1 MKKYAV
7 LVAGGNG
14 SRMKSDVPKQFMLL
28 KNKPLLVYTIE
39 SFLQADVEI
48 NIILVLPE
56 HHLETGKEI
65 VSQFFNG
72 KEIIITSGGATRF
85 HSVKNGL
92 MQIQEDDSIVLVHD
106 AVRSM
111 VSVDLIQRSLN
122 EVIDKKA
129 IIPAI
134 SSKDSVRLLDGEKN
148 KSISRESVMLV
159 QTPQTF
165 YSVDLKKAFEVEFN
179 DSFTDEASVMEAA
192 GHQIYIIAGD
202 ENNIKITH
210 PIDLIIAEKILDNA
224 Q

>member
-7 LVAGGNG
+7 LVAGGSG
-14 SRMKSDVPKQFMLL
+14 SRMKADVPKQFLLL

-39 SFLQADVEI
+39 SFLQADADI

-56 HHLETGKEI
+56 QHLQTGNDI
-65 VSQFFNG
+65 VTEYFNG
-72 KEIIITSGGATRF
+72 KEIIITSGGTTRF

-92 MQIQEDDSIVLVHD
+92 MQIQEDGIVLVHD

-111 VSVDLIQRSLN
+111 VTVDLIQRSLN
-122 EVIDKKA
+122 EVLDKKA

-134 SSKDSVRLLDGEKN
+134 TSKDSVRIIDGEKN
-148 KSISRESVMLV
+148 KSISRDTVMLV

-165 YSVDLKKAFEVEFN
+165 YSVDLKKAFEVEYN
-179 DSFTDEASVMEAA
+179 DSFTDEASVMEAS

>member
-1 MKKYAV
+1 MRKYAV
-7 LVAGGNG
+7 LVAGGSG
-14 SRMKSDVPKQFMLL
+14 SRMKSDLPKQFILL

-39 SFLQADVEI
+39 SFLQADADI

-56 HHLETGKEI
+56 QHLQTGKEI
-65 VSQFFNG
+65 VTQFING

-92 MQIQEDDSIVLVHD
+92 MQIQEEGIVLVHD

-122 EVIDKKA
+122 EVIIKKA

-134 SSKDSVRLLDGEKN
+134 SSKDSVRLIEGEKN
-148 KSISRESVMLV
+148 KSISRDIVMLI

-165 YSVDLKKAFEVEFN
+165 FSEDLKKAFEVEYN

-192 GHQIYIIAGD
+192 GFQIHIIAGD

>member
-7 LVAGGNG
+7 LVAGGSG
-14 SRMKSDVPKQFMLL
+14 SRMKSDVPKQFILL

-39 SFLQADVEI
+39 SFLKADPDIE
-48 NIILVLPE
+48 IILVLPE
-56 HHLETGKEI
+56 LYLQIGKEI
-65 VSQFFNG
+65 IAQFF
-72 KEIIITSGGATRF
+72 KENNIIITSGGATRY

-92 MQIQEDDSIVLVHD
+92 MQIQEDGIVLVHD
-106 AVRSM
+106 AVRSL
-111 VSVDLIQRSLN
+111 VTIDLIQRSLN
-122 EVIDKKA
+122 EVLDKKA

-134 SSKDSVRLLDGEKN
+134 SSKDSVRIIDGEKN
-148 KSISRESVMLV
+148 KSISRDTVMLV

-165 YSVDLKKAFEVEFN
+165 YSVDLKKGFEVEYN
-179 DSFTDEASVMEAA
+179 DSFTDEASVMEAS

>member
-7 LVAGGNG
+7 LVAGGSG
-14 SRMKSDVPKQFMLL
+14 SRMKSDLPKQFILL

-39 SFLQADVEI
+39 SFLKADEHI

-56 HHLETGKEI
+56 QHLQTGKEI
-65 VSQFFNG
+65 VTQFFNG
-72 KEIIITSGGATRF
+72 KEIIITSGGGTRF

-92 MQIQEDDSIVLVHD
+92 MQINEEGIVLVHD
-106 AVRSM
+106 AVRSL

-122 EVIDKKA
+122 EVIIKKA

-134 SSKDSVRLLDGEKN
+134 SSKDSVRLIEGEKN
-148 KSISRESVMLV
+148 KSISRDTVMLV

-165 YSVDLKKAFEVEFN
+165 FSHDLKQAFEVEYN

-192 GHQIYIIAGD
+192 GFQIHIIAGD

-210 PIDLIIAEKILDNA
+210 PIDLIIAERILDNA

>member
-1 MKKYAV
+1 MRKYAV
-7 LVAGGNG
+7 LVAGGSG
-14 SRMKSDVPKQFMLL
+14 SRMKSDLPKQFILL

-39 SFLQADVEI
+39 SFLQVDADI

-56 HHLETGKEI
+56 QYLQTGKDI
-65 VSQFFNG
+65 VAQYFND

-92 MQIQEDDSIVLVHD
+92 MQINEEGIVLVHD
-106 AVRSM
+106 AVRSL

-122 EVIDKKA
+122 EVIIKKA

-134 SSKDSVRLLDGEKN
+134 SSKDSVRLIEGEKN
-148 KSISRESVMLV
+148 KSISRDTVMLV

-165 YSVDLKKAFEVEFN
+165 FSEDLKKAFEMEYN

-192 GHQIYIIAGD
+192 GFQIYIIAGD

>member
-7 LVAGGNG
+7 LVAGGSG
-14 SRMKSDVPKQFMLL
+14 SRMKSDLPKQFILL

-39 SFLQADVEI
+39 SFLQADADI

-56 HHLETGKEI
+56 QHLQTGKDI
-65 VSQFFNG
+65 VTQYFNG
-72 KEIIITSGGATRF
+72 KEIIITSGGTTRF

-92 MQIQEDDSIVLVHD
+92 MQINEEGIVLVHD
-106 AVRSM
+106 AVRSL
-111 VSVDLIQRSLN
+111 VSVDLIQRCIT
-122 EVIDKKA
+122 ETIAKRAV
-129 IIPAI
+129 IPAI
-134 SSKDSVRLLDGEKN
+134 SSKDSVRILDGEKN
-148 KSISRESVMLV
+148 KSISRDTVMLV

-165 YSVDLKKAFEVEFN
+165 FSEELKKAFEVEYN

-192 GHQIYIIAGD
+192 GFQIHIITGD

>member
-7 LVAGGNG
+7 LVAGGSG
-14 SRMKSDVPKQFMLL
+14 SRMKSDLPKQFILL

-39 SFLQADVEI
+39 SFLQADADI

-56 HHLETGKEI
+56 QHLQTGKDI
-65 VSQFFNG
+65 VTQYFNG
-72 KEIIITSGGATRF
+72 KEIIITSGGTTRF

-92 MQIQEDDSIVLVHD
+92 MQIKEEGIVLVHD
-106 AVRSM
+106 AVRSL
-111 VSVDLIQRSLN
+111 VSVDLIQRCIT
-122 EVIDKKA
+122 ETIAKRAV
-129 IIPAI
+129 IPAI
-134 SSKDSVRLLDGEKN
+134 SSKDSVRILDGEKN
-148 KSISRESVMLV
+148 KSISRDTVMLV

-165 YSVDLKKAFEVEFN
+165 FSEELKKAFEVEYN

-192 GHQIYIIAGD
+192 GFQIHIITGD

>member
-1 MKKYAV
+1 MRKYAV
-7 LVAGGNG
+7 LVAGGSG
-14 SRMKSDVPKQFMLL
+14 SRMKSDLPKQFILL

-39 SFLQADVEI
+39 SFLQVDADI

-56 HHLETGKEI
+56 QYLQTGKDI
-65 VSQFFNG
+65 VAQYFND

-92 MQIQEDDSIVLVHD
+92 MQINEEGIVLVHD
-106 AVRSM
+106 AVRSL

-122 EVIDKKA
+122 EVIIKKA

-134 SSKDSVRLLDGEKN
+134 SSKDSVRLIEGEKN
-148 KSISRESVMLV
+148 KSISRDTVMLV

-165 YSVDLKKAFEVEFN
+165 FSEDLKKAFEMEYN

-192 GHQIYIIAGD
+192 GFQIYIIAGD
-202 ENNIKITH
+202 ENNIKITL

-224 Q
+224 

>member
-7 LVAGGNG
+7 LVAGGSG
-14 SRMKSDVPKQFMLL
+14 SRMKSDLPKQFILL

-39 SFLQADVEI
+39 SFLQADADI

-56 HHLETGKEI
+56 QHLQTGKDI
-65 VSQFFNG
+65 VAQYFNG

-92 MQIQEDDSIVLVHD
+92 MQINEEGIVLVHD
-106 AVRSM
+106 AVRSL
-111 VSVDLIQRSLN
+111 VSVDLIQRCIT
-122 EVIDKKA
+122 ETIAKRAV
-129 IIPAI
+129 IPAI
-134 SSKDSVRLLDGEKN
+134 SSKDSVRILDGEKN
-148 KSISRESVMLV
+148 KSISRDTVMLV

-165 YSVDLKKAFEVEFN
+165 FSEELKKAFEVEYN

-192 GHQIYIIAGD
+192 GFQIHIITGD

>member
-1 MKKYAV
+1 MRKYAV
-7 LVAGGNG
+7 LVAGGSG
-14 SRMKSDVPKQFMLL
+14 SRMKSDLPKQFILL

-39 SFLQADVEI
+39 SFFKAASDI

-56 HHLETGKEI
+56 QHLQKGKDI
-65 VSQFFNG
+65 VAQYFND

-92 MQIQEDDSIVLVHD
+92 MQINEEGIVLVHD
-106 AVRSM
+106 AVRSL

-122 EVIDKKA
+122 EVIIKKA

-134 SSKDSVRLLDGEKN
+134 SSKDSVRLVDGEKN
-148 KSISRESVMLV
+148 KSISRDTVMLV

-165 YSVDLKKAFEVEFN
+165 FSEDLKKAFEVEYN

-192 GHQIYIIAGD
+192 GFQIHIIAGD

>member
-7 LVAGGNG
+7 LVAGGSG

-39 SFLQADVEI
+39 SFLKAEAEI

-56 HHLETGKEI
+56 LHLQTGQEIISRFFKE
-65 VSQFFNG
+65 N
-72 KEIIITSGGATRF
+72 KIIITSGGATRF

-92 MQIQEDDSIVLVHD
+92 MQIHEDGIVLVHD
-106 AVRSM
+106 AVRSL

-122 EVIDKKA
+122 EVLKKKV

-134 SSKDSVRLLDGEKN
+134 TSKDSVRLIDGDKN
-148 KSISRESVMLV
+148 KSISRDKVMLV

-165 YSVDLKKAFEVEFN
+165 YSADLKKAFEVEYK
-179 DSFTDEASVMEAA
+179 DYFTDEASVMEAA
-192 GHQIYIIAGD
+192 GFQIHIITGD

-210 PIDLIIAEKILDNA
+210 PIDLIIAEKILDNIH
-224 Q
+224 

>member
-7 LVAGGNG
+7 LVAGGSG
-14 SRMKSDVPKQFMLL
+14 SRMKSDVPKQFILL

-39 SFLQADVEI
+39 SFLQADADI

-56 HHLETGKEI
+56 QYLQTGNDI
-65 VSQFFNG
+65 VTEYFNG
-72 KEIIITSGGATRF
+72 KEIIITSGGTTRF

-92 MQIQEDDSIVLVHD
+92 MQIQEDGIVLVHD

-111 VSVDLIQRSLN
+111 VTVDLIQRSLN
-122 EVIDKKA
+122 EVLDKKA

-134 SSKDSVRLLDGEKN
+134 TSKDSVRIIDGEKN
-148 KSISRESVMLV
+148 KSISRDTVMLV

-165 YSVDLKKAFEVEFN
+165 YSVDLKKAFEVEYN
-179 DSFTDEASVMEAA
+179 DSFTDEASVMEAS

>member
-65 VSQFFNG
+65 VTQFFNG

-92 MQIQEDDSIVLVHD
+92 MQIQEDSIVLVHD

-122 EVIDKKA
+122 EVINKKA

-165 YSVDLKKAFEVEFN
+165 FSNDLKKAFEVEFN

>member
-92 MQIQEDDSIVLVHD
+92 LQIQEDSIVLVHD

-111 VSVDLIQRSLN
+111 VSVDLIQRSLI

>member
-7 LVAGGNG
+7 LVAGGSG
-14 SRMKSDVPKQFMLL
+14 SRMKADVPKQFLLL

-39 SFLQADVEI
+39 SFLQADADI

-56 HHLETGKEI
+56 QHLQTGNDI
-65 VSQFFNG
+65 VTEYFNG
-72 KEIIITSGGATRF
+72 KEIIITSGGTTRF

-92 MQIQEDDSIVLVHD
+92 MQIQEDGIVLVHD

-111 VSVDLIQRSLN
+111 VTVDLIQRSLN
-122 EVIDKKA
+122 EVLDKKA

-134 SSKDSVRLLDGEKN
+134 TSKDSVRIIDGEKN
-148 KSISRESVMLV
+148 KSISRDTVMLV

-165 YSVDLKKAFEVEFN
+165 YSVDLKKAFEVEYN

-192 GHQIYIIAGD
+192 GHQIYIIAGE

>member
-7 LVAGGNG
+7 LVAGGSG
-14 SRMKSDVPKQFMLL
+14 SRMKSDLPKQFILL

-39 SFLQADVEI
+39 SFLQAYADI

-56 HHLETGKEI
+56 QHLQTGKEI
-65 VSQFFNG
+65 VTQFFNG
-72 KEIIITSGGATRF
+72 KEIIITTGGATRF
-85 HSVKNGL
+85 HSVRNGL
-92 MQIQEDDSIVLVHD
+92 LQIQADGIVMVHD

-122 EVIDKKA
+122 EVIIKKA

-134 SSKDSVRLLDGEKN
+134 SSKDSVRLVDGEKN
-148 KSISRESVMLV
+148 KSISRDIVMLI

-165 YSVDLKKAFEVEFN
+165 FSEDLKKAFEVEYN

-192 GHQIYIIAGD
+192 GYQIHIIAGD

>member
-7 LVAGGNG
+7 LVAGGSG
-14 SRMKSDVPKQFMLL
+14 SRMKADVPKQFILL

-39 SFLQADVEI
+39 SFLQADADI

-56 HHLETGKEI
+56 QHLQTGNDI
-65 VSQFFNG
+65 VTEYFNG
-72 KEIIITSGGATRF
+72 KEIIITSGGTTRF

-92 MQIQEDDSIVLVHD
+92 MQIQEDGIVLVHD

-111 VSVDLIQRSLN
+111 VTVDLIQRSLN
-122 EVIDKKA
+122 EVLDKKA

-134 SSKDSVRLLDGEKN
+134 TSKDSVRIIDGEKN
-148 KSISRESVMLV
+148 KSISRDTVMLV

-165 YSVDLKKAFEVEFN
+165 YSVDLKKAFEVEYN
-179 DSFTDEASVMEAA
+179 DSFTDEASVMEAS

>member
-1 MKKYAV
+1 MRKYAV
-7 LVAGGNG
+7 LVAGGSG
-14 SRMKSDVPKQFMLL
+14 SRMKSDLPKQFIRL

-39 SFLQADVEI
+39 SFLDADADI
-48 NIILVLPE
+48 SIILVLPE
-56 HHLETGKEI
+56 QHLQTGKEI
-65 VSQFFNG
+65 VTQYFNG
-72 KEIIITSGGATRF
+72 KEIIITTGGATRF
-85 HSVKNGL
+85 HSVRNGL
-92 MQIQEDDSIVLVHD
+92 MQIQENGIVLVHD

-122 EVIDKKA
+122 EVIIKKA

-134 SSKDSVRLLDGEKN
+134 SSKDSVRLVDGEKN
-148 KSISRESVMLV
+148 KSISRDTVMLV

-165 YSVDLKKAFEVEFN
+165 FSHDLKQAFEVEYN

-192 GHQIYIIAGD
+192 GYQIHIIAGD

>member
-7 LVAGGNG
+7 LVAGGSG

-39 SFLQADVEI
+39 SFLQADADI

-65 VSQFFNG
+65 IAQFFNG
-72 KEIIITSGGATRF
+72 KDIIITSGGATRF
-85 HSVKNGL
+85 HSVKKGL
-92 MQIQEDDSIVLVHD
+92 MQIQEEGIVLVHD

-111 VSVDLIQRSLN
+111 VAVDLIQRSLH
-122 EVIDKKA
+122 EVLIKKA

-134 SSKDSVRLLDGEKN
+134 SSKDSVRLVDGEKN
-148 KSISRESVMLV
+148 KSISRDNVMLV

-165 YSVDLKKAFEVEFN
+165 FSHDLKEAFEAEYNV
-179 DSFTDEASVMEAA
+179 SFTDEASVMEAA
-192 GHQIYIIAGD
+192 GFQIHIIAGD

>member
-65 VSQFFNG
+65 VTQFLNG

-92 MQIQEDDSIVLVHD
+92 MQIQEDSIVLVHD

-111 VSVDLIQRSLN
+111 VSVDLIQRSLI

>member
-7 LVAGGNG
+7 LVAGGSG
-14 SRMKSDVPKQFMLL
+14 SRMKSELPKQFILL

-39 SFLQADVEI
+39 SFIQADADI

-56 HHLETGKEI
+56 LHLETGKEI
-65 VSQFFNG
+65 IAQYFYG
-72 KEIIITSGGATRF
+72 KDIIITSGGATRF

-92 MQIQEDDSIVLVHD
+92 MQIQEEGIVLVHD
-106 AVRSM
+106 AVRSL
-111 VSVDLIQRSLN
+111 VAVDLIQRSLQ
-122 EVIDKKA
+122 EVLIKKA

-134 SSKDSVRLLDGEKN
+134 SSKDSVRLVDGEKN
-148 KSISRESVMLV
+148 KSISRDNVMLV

-165 YSVDLKKAFEVEFN
+165 FSHDLKKAFEAEYN
-179 DSFTDEASVMEAA
+179 ASFTDEASVMEAA
-192 GHQIYIIAGD
+192 GFQIHIIAGD

-210 PIDLIIAEKILDNA
+210 PIDLIIAEKILDNT

>member
-7 LVAGGNG
+7 LVAGGSG
-14 SRMKSDVPKQFMLL
+14 SRMKSDVPKQFILL

-39 SFLQADVEI
+39 SFLEADADI

-56 HHLETGKEI
+56 QHLQIGQDI
-65 VSQFFNG
+65 VTQYFNG

-92 MQIQEDDSIVLVHD
+92 MQIQDDGIVLVHD

-111 VSVDLIQRSLN
+111 VTVDLIQRSLN
-122 EVIDKKA
+122 EVLVKKA

-134 SSKDSVRLLDGEKN
+134 PSKDSVRIIDGDKN
-148 KSISRESVMLV
+148 KSISRATVLLI

-165 YSVDLKKAFEVEFN
+165 FSEDLKKASKWN
-179 DSFTDEASVMEAA
+179 TM
-192 GHQIYIIAGD
+192 
-202 ENNIKITH
+202 
-210 PIDLIIAEKILDNA
+210 ILL
-224 Q
+224 QTKPQ

>member
-7 LVAGGNG
+7 LVAGGSG
-14 SRMKSDVPKQFMLL
+14 SRMKSDVPKQFILL

-39 SFLQADVEI
+39 SFLKADTDI

-56 HHLETGKEI
+56 LHLQIGKEI
-65 VSQFFNG
+65 IAQFFNHNN
-72 KEIIITSGGATRF
+72 IIITSGGATRF

-92 MQIQEDDSIVLVHD
+92 MQIQEDGIVLVHD

-111 VSVDLIQRSLN
+111 VSIDLIQRSLN
-122 EVIDKKA
+122 EVLIKKA

-148 KSISRESVMLV
+148 KSISRETVMLV

-165 YSVDLKKAFEVEFN
+165 FSNDLIKAFDVEYN

-224 Q
+224 

>member
-7 LVAGGNG
+7 LVAGGSG
-14 SRMKSDVPKQFMLL
+14 SRMKSDVPKQFILL

-39 SFLQADVEI
+39 SFLEADADI

-56 HHLETGKEI
+56 HYLETGKKI
-65 VSQFFNG
+65 ITQFFSS

-92 MQIQEDDSIVLVHD
+92 KKIHEDGIVLVHD

-111 VSVDLIQRSLN
+111 VAADLIKRSLN
-122 EVIDKKA
+122 EVLVKKA

-134 SSKDSVRLLDGEKN
+134 PSKDSVRIIDGDKN
-148 KSISRESVMLV
+148 KSISRDTVMLI

-165 YSVDLKKAFEVEFN
+165 FSEDLKKAFEVEYN
-179 DSFTDEASVMEAA
+179 DTFTDEASVMEAA
-192 GHQIYIIAGD
+192 GFQIHIISGD

-210 PIDLIIAEKILDNA
+210 PIDLIIAEKILDNP

>member
-7 LVAGGNG
+7 LVAGGSG
-14 SRMKSDVPKQFMLL
+14 SRMKSDLPKQFILL
-28 KNKPLLVYTIE
+28 KNKPLIVYTIE
-39 SFLQADVEI
+39 SFLKADADI

-56 HHLETGKEI
+56 HHLQTGKDI
-65 VSQFFNG
+65 VAQYFDD
-72 KEIIITSGGATRF
+72 KAIVITSGGPTRF

-92 MQIQEDDSIVLVHD
+92 IQIQEEGIVLVHD
-106 AVRSM
+106 AVRSL
-111 VSVDLIQRSLN
+111 VSVDLIQRCITETIAKSA
-122 EVIDKKA
+122 V
-129 IIPAI
+129 IPAI
-134 SSKDSVRLLDGEKN
+134 SSKDSVRLIDGEKN
-148 KSISRESVMLV
+148 KSISRDTVMLV

-165 YSVDLKKAFEVEFN
+165 FSEELKQAFEVEYN

-192 GHQIYIIAGD
+192 GFQIHIIAGD

>member
-1 MKKYAV
+1 MRKYAV
-7 LVAGGNG
+7 LVAGGSG
-14 SRMKSDVPKQFMLL
+14 SRMKSDLPKQFILL

-39 SFLQADVEI
+39 SFLQVDADI

-56 HHLETGKEI
+56 QYLQTGKDI
-65 VSQFFNG
+65 VAQYFND

-92 MQIQEDDSIVLVHD
+92 MQINEEGIVLVHD
-106 AVRSM
+106 AVRSL

-122 EVIDKKA
+122 EVIIKKA

-134 SSKDSVRLLDGEKN
+134 SSKDSVRLVDGEKN
-148 KSISRESVMLV
+148 KSISRDTVMLV

-165 YSVDLKKAFEVEFN
+165 FSEDLKKAFEMEYN

-192 GHQIYIIAGD
+192 GFQIYIIAGD

>member
-7 LVAGGNG
+7 LVAGGSG
-14 SRMKSDVPKQFMLL
+14 SRMKSDVPKQFILL

-39 SFLQADVEI
+39 SFLQADADI

-56 HHLETGKEI
+56 QHLQTGQDI
-65 VSQFFNG
+65 VTQYFNG
-72 KEIIITSGGATRF
+72 KKIIITSGGATRF

-92 MQIQEDDSIVLVHD
+92 MQIQEDGIVLVHD

-122 EVIDKKA
+122 EVLIKKA

-134 SSKDSVRLLDGEKN
+134 SSKDSVRLIEGEKN
-148 KSISRESVMLV
+148 KSISRVTVLLI

-165 YSVDLKKAFEVEFN
+165 FSEDLKKAFEVEYN

-192 GHQIYIIAGD
+192 GFQIHIISGD

-210 PIDLIIAEKILDNA
+210 PIDLIIAEKILDNS

>member
-7 LVAGGNG
+7 LVAGGSG
-14 SRMKSDVPKQFMLL
+14 SRMKSDLPKQFILL

-39 SFLQADVEI
+39 SFLQADADI

-56 HHLETGKEI
+56 QHLQIGKDI
-65 VSQFFNG
+65 ITQYFNG

-92 MQIQEDDSIVLVHD
+92 MQINEEGIVLVHD
-106 AVRSM
+106 AVRSL
-111 VSVDLIQRSLN
+111 VSVDLIQRCIT
-122 EVIDKKA
+122 ETIAKRA

-134 SSKDSVRLLDGEKN
+134 SSKDSVRLIEGEKN
-148 KSISRESVMLV
+148 KSISRDTVMLV

-165 YSVDLKKAFEVEFN
+165 FSEELKKAFEVEYN

-192 GHQIYIIAGD
+192 GFQIHIIAGD

>member
-65 VSQFFNG
+65 VTQFFNG
-72 KEIIITSGGATRF
+72 KEIIITSGGTTRF

-92 MQIQEDDSIVLVHD
+92 MQIQEDSIVLVHD

-122 EVIDKKA
+122 EVINKKA

-165 YSVDLKKAFEVEFN
+165 FSNDLKKAFEVEFN

>member
-7 LVAGGNG
+7 LVAGGSG

-28 KNKPLLVYTIE
+28 KNKPLLAYAIE
-39 SFLQADVEI
+39 SFLQADADI
-48 NIILVLPE
+48 SIILVLPE
-56 HHLETGKEI
+56 NHIQTGKEI
-65 VSQFFNG
+65 VAQFFNNRN
-72 KEIIITSGGATRF
+72 IIFATGGATRF

-92 MQIQEDDSIVLVHD
+92 MQINEDGIVMVHD

-111 VSVDLIQRSLN
+111 VSADLIQRSLN
-122 EVIDKKA
+122 EVVIKKA

-134 SSKDSVRLLDGEKN
+134 SSKDSVRLVDGEKN
-148 KSISRESVMLV
+148 KSISRDNVMLV

-165 YSVDLKKAFEVEFN
+165 FSLDLKQAFEVEYN

-192 GHQIYIIAGD
+192 GFQIHIIAGD

>member
-7 LVAGGNG
+7 LVAGGSG
-14 SRMKSDVPKQFMLL
+14 SRMKSELPKQFILL

-39 SFLQADVEI
+39 SFIQADADI

-65 VSQFFNG
+65 IAQYFNG
-72 KEIIITSGGATRF
+72 KDIIITSGGATRF

-92 MQIQEDDSIVLVHD
+92 MQIQEEGIVLVHD

-111 VSVDLIQRSLN
+111 VSVDLIKRSLN
-122 EVIDKKA
+122 EVLIKKA

-148 KSISRESVMLV
+148 KSISRDNVMLV

-165 YSVDLKKAFEVEFN
+165 FSHDLKQAFEAEYNV
-179 DSFTDEASVMEAA
+179 SFTDEASVMEAA
-192 GHQIYIIAGD
+192 GFQIHIIAGD

-210 PIDLIIAEKILDNA
+210 PIDLIIAEKILDNT

>member
-7 LVAGGNG
+7 LVAGGSG

-39 SFLQADVEI
+39 SFLKADAEV

-56 HHLETGKEI
+56 QHLQTGKEI
-65 VSQFFNG
+65 ISKFFLKNN
-72 KEIIITSGGATRF
+72 IIITSGGATRF

-92 MQIQEDDSIVLVHD
+92 MQIQEDGIVFVHD

-111 VSVDLIQRSLN
+111 VSIDLIKRSLH
-122 EVIDKKA
+122 EVLVKKA

-134 SSKDSVRLLDGEKN
+134 TSKDSVRIIEGEKN
-148 KSISRESVMLV
+148 KSISRDTVMLV

-165 YSVDLKKAFEVEFN
+165 YSADLKKAFEVEYN
-179 DSFTDEASVMEAA
+179 ASFTDEASVMEAS